1 MIKRKQIYNMLPI
14 VLVSSSLL
22 FYILVITMKIDFT
35 VQFANKIVLAAQ
47 LLGLLFFAIVRK
59 RCQYMENKII
69 SRTFFALILFFWFW
83 TLVIMNVVSLRL
95 FGELTPIF

>member
-47 LLGLLFFAIVRK
+47 LLGILIFTIGRK
-59 RCQYMENKII
+59 RYQYIGNKII